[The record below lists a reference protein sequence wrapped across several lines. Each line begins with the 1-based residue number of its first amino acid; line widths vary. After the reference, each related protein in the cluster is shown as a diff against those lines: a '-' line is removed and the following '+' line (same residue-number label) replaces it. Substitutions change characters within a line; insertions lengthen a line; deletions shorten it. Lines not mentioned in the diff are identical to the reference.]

1 MSLKTISEKADRLQ
15 QNHRVI
21 LLGPGQALVIG
32 DHDTYDVTMLSYRW
46 SCNCPWGRH
55 KGRRSECSHV
65 LAVRRA
71 QMDPQSQAPVARLA
85 GLLQELKSMKESA

>member
-1 MSLKTISEKADRLQ
+1 MSLKTIREKADRLK
-15 QNHRVI
+15 QNYRVI

-55 KGRRSECSHV
+55 KGRWAECSHV
-65 LAVRRA
+65 VAVREA
-71 QMDPQSQAPVARLA
+71 QHDPQSQKPVARLA
-85 GLLQELKSMKESA
+85 GLLRELKQLKECA